1 MGIIP
6 FLGDSS
12 DDDKSEFNKGNLSD
26 VASQANLDRSEAG
39 DGDRE
44 VAEMHKSRSKE
55 AFQNGEHFND
65 SSSEWRKMTEAKK
78 QNDDR
83 GLSENDLG
91 LQAADEDEDVAP
103 EARGDSEEREVP
115 DFSQTEASREN
126 LENESNENEVEAST
140 DTQPDSGAAGS
151 VAENSEDIRDETPV
165 AAPEEANNEKSE
177 DEASENGAES
187 GELSDSLEENIKSI
201 KDEIGGARETTEEIE
216 EDESIEDAV
225 ERFEEIAEKF
235 DFDDEDFSI
244 EGVSEEEF
252 EEFKE
257 DLNSEID
264 DLREDL
270 NEVKGDQY
278 DLAEEADNRLEE
290 VEEKVEGLESKIG
303 SEEEDGIRVEGV
315 DTAERLEELEEEIEA
330 LKSEKSRSE
339 DTEAEVNASEEIH
352 MKALENEVKE
362 LREDVKELSEAVVTI
377 SQKVF
382 K

>member
-12 DDDKSEFNKGNLSD
+12 EDDKSEFNKGNLND

-55 AFQNGEHFND
+55 AFQNEEQFN
-65 SSSEWRKMTEAKK
+65 SNSSEWRKMTEAKK
-78 QNDDR
+78 QENGR
-83 GLSENDLG
+83 GLSKNDLG

-103 EARGDSEEREVP
+103 EARGETKAREVP
-115 DFSQTEASREN
+115 DFSQTEDSGEN
-126 LENESNENEVEAST
+126 LENEENNEDKGEVEAST
-140 DTQPDSGAAGS
+140 
-151 VAENSEDIRDETPV
+151 ETMSDPERPV
-165 AAPEEANNEKSE
+165 APPEETDKGKNMEESSE
-177 DEASENGAES
+177 EADS
-187 GELSDSLEENIKSI
+187 GELSDSLEDNIKSI

-216 EDESIEDAV
+216 DDESIEDAV

-235 DFDDEDFSI
+235 DFDEEDFSI

-257 DLNSEID
+257 NLNSEID

-290 VEEKVEGLESKIG
+290 VEEKVEGLESNIG
-303 SEEEDGIRVEGV
+303 SEEEEGVRVEGIN
-315 DTAERLEELEEEIEA
+315 TAERLEELEEEVEA

-382 K
+382 Q